1 MIARAR
7 LRERAEELAAPLP
20 DLLAEAEHLA
30 QTLLLGS
37 HGRRRSGVGDE
48 FWQYR
53 PARAGDEARLI
64 DWRRSARSDVF
75 FIREKEWQAAQSVL
89 VWVDRSQSMNFS
101 SDRSYPTKRDRSR
114 LLALAVCVLLIRAG
128 ERVALAELGTPPR
141 SSQLQLLSIAEHLST
156 ESADADYGVPEINV
170 LPPHARA
177 LFISD
182 FMGDP
187 GPVAEQLARAAD
199 RNVRGALLQVLDP
212 AEEAFPYDGRTVF
225 ESMGGTLNHETLK
238 ARDLRDRYLDR
249 LSARKA
255 RLEEVASAAGWQ
267 YSCHRTGST
276 AQSALLWIYSA
287 LERRR

>member
-1 MIARAR
+1 MNAQAG
-7 LRERAEELAAPLP
+7 LRERAEDLAARLP

-30 QTLLLGS
+30 RTLLLGS

-64 DWRRSARSDVF
+64 DWRRSARSDVHF
-75 FIREKEWQAAQSVL
+75 VREKEWQAAQSVL
-89 VWVDRSQSMNFS
+89 IWVDRSQSMEFS
-101 SDRSYPTKRDRSR
+101 SDRDSPTKCDRSR
-114 LLALAVCVLLIRAG
+114 LLGLAVCALLIRAG
-128 ERVALAELGTPPR
+128 ERVALADLETPPR
-141 SSQLQLLSIAEHLST
+141 SSRLQLLSIAEHLSA
-156 ESADADYGVPEINV
+156 ERPGADYGIPDIKV

-187 GPVAEQLARAAD
+187 EPLEKQLARAAD

-212 AEEAFPYDGRTVF
+212 AEEVFPYDGRTVF
-225 ESMGGTLNHETLK
+225 RSMGGTVTHETLK
-238 ARDLRDRYLDR
+238 AGDLRDRYLDR
-249 LSARKA
+249 LSARKM
-255 RLEEVASAAGWQ
+255 RLEEVAEAAGWQ
-267 YSCHRTGST
+267 YHCHRTSGT

>member
-1 MIARAR
+1 MNARVG
-7 LRERAEELAAPLP
+7 LREQAEDLAARLP

-30 QTLLLGS
+30 RTLLLGS

-53 PARAGDEARLI
+53 PARAGDEARLV
-64 DWRRSARSDVF
+64 DWRRSARSDVHF
-75 FIREKEWQAAQSVL
+75 VREKEWQAAQSVL
-89 VWVDRSQSMNFS
+89 IWVDRSRSMEFS
-101 SDRSYPTKRDRSR
+101 SDRDRPTKCDRAR
-114 LLALAVCVLLIRAG
+114 LLGLAASALLIRAG
-128 ERVALAELGTPPR
+128 ERVALADLGTPPR
-141 SSQLQLLSIAEHLST
+141 SSRLQLMSMAEHLSA
-156 ESADADYGVPEINV
+156 EGSGVDYGIPEIKV

-187 GPVAEQLARAAD
+187 EPLREQLARAAD

-212 AEEAFPYDGRTVF
+212 VEEVFPYDGRTVF
-225 ESMGGTLNHETLK
+225 RSMGGTVTHETLK
-238 ARDLRDRYLDR
+238 AGDLRERYVDR

-255 RLEEVASAAGWQ
+255 QLEAAAEAAGWL
-267 YSCHRTGST
+267 YSCHRTSGT

>member
-1 MIARAR
+1 MSAQAR
-7 LRERAEELAAPLP
+7 LRERAEALAAPLP

-30 QTLLLGS
+30 RTLLLGS

-53 PARAGDEARLI
+53 PARAGDEVRLI
-64 DWRRSARSDVF
+64 DWRRSARSDVHF
-75 FIREKEWQAAQSVL
+75 VREKEWQAAQSVL
-89 VWVDRSQSMNFS
+89 IWVDRSKSMEFS
-101 SDRSYPTKRDRSR
+101 SDLNRPTKSDRSR
-114 LLALAVCVLLIRAG
+114 LLALAISVLLIRTG
-128 ERVALAELGTPPR
+128 ERVGLAELGAPPR
-141 SSQLQLLSIAEHLST
+141 SSQRQLLSIAEHLST
-156 ESADADYGVPEINV
+156 QGVDVDYGVPEINV

-182 FMGDP
+182 FMADS
-187 GPVAEQLARAAD
+187 GPLNAQLARAAD

-225 ESMGGTLNHETLK
+225 ESMGGTLSHETLK
-238 ARDLRDRYLDR
+238 AGDLRGRYLER
-249 LSARKA
+249 LSGRKA
-255 RLEEVASAAGWQ
+255 ELEEAARTAGWQ
-267 YSCHRTGST
+267 YACHWTGNT